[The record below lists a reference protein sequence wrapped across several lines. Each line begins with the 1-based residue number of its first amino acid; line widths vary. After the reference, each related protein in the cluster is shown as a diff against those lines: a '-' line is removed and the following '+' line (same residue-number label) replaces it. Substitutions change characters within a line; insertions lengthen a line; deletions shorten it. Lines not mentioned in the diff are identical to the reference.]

1 MFFLPHPGPL
11 LLGEEGRGKKCN
23 FTASTNY
30 MLISFRLYLLVNKDG
45 ASLYPY
51 AATSSETNRLVFISE
66 EDVLIIDPSDALFF
80 ETDYL
85 PTSRS
90 FEFDL
95 DGLDI
100 LVKKYI
106 GPLEYNIITRFN
118 EEKHITLTYHSPNNE
133 GPKDYDI
140 FTGYPE
146 KRAQKLVE
154 DVYPLMEA
162 IKETVFAN

>member
-1 MFFLPHPGPL
+1 MFFDPTPTLPWK
-11 LLGEEGRGKKCN
+11 GREKSFN
-23 FTASTNY
+23 FMISDNH
-30 MLISFRLYLLVNKDG
+30 MPISFRLYLLVNKDA
-45 ASLYPY
+45 ASSYPY
-51 AATSSETNRLVFISE
+51 AATSEGTNRLVFISE

-95 DGLDI
+95 ENLDS
-100 LVKKYI
+100 LVKNYI

-154 DVYPLMEA
+154 EVYPLMET
-162 IKETVFAN
+162 IKESVFTN

>member
-1 MFFLPHPGPL
+1 
-11 LLGEEGRGKKCN
+11 
-23 FTASTNY
+23 
-30 MLISFRLYLLVNKDG
+30 MLISFRIYLLVNKD
-45 ASLYPY
+45 AVSLFPY
-51 AATSSETNRLVFISE
+51 AATSTGTNRLIFISE
-66 EDVLIIDPSDALFF
+66 EELLIIDPSDALFF

-95 DGLDI
+95 DELDT

-106 GPLEYNIITRFN
+106 GPLDYNIVTRFN

-154 DVYPLMEA
+154 DVYPLMEV
-162 IKETVFAN
+162 IKETVLTAD

>member
-1 MFFLPHPGPL
+1 M
-11 LLGEEGRGKKCN
+11 
-23 FTASTNY
+23 S
-30 MLISFRLYLLVNKDG
+30 ISFQLYLLVNKD
-45 ASLYPY
+45 AVSHYPY
-51 AATSSETNRLVFISE
+51 AATSSGTNRLMFISE

-80 ETDYL
+80 ETDYVPL
-85 PTSRS
+85 SRS

-95 DGLDI
+95 EGLDTLI
-100 LVKKYI
+100 KKYI

-154 DVYPLMEA
+154 DVYVLMEKV
-162 IKETVFAN
+162 KEAVYD

>member
-1 MFFLPHPGPL
+1 
-11 LLGEEGRGKKCN
+11 
-23 FTASTNY
+23 

-51 AATSSETNRLVFISE
+51 AATSAETSRLVFISE
-66 EDVLIIDPSDALFF
+66 DDVLIIDPSDALFF

-90 FEFDL
+90 FELDL
-95 DGLDI
+95 DGLDV
-100 LVKKYI
+100 LVKNYI
-106 GPLEYNIITRFN
+106 GPLDYNIITRFN

-162 IKETVFAN
+162 IKETVFTN

>member
-1 MFFLPHPGPL
+1 MP
-11 LLGEEGRGKKCN
+11 
-23 FTASTNY
+23 
-30 MLISFRLYLLVNKDG
+30 ISFQLYLLVNKD
-45 ASLYPY
+45 AVSHYPY
-51 AATSSETNRLVFISE
+51 AATSTATNRLMFISE

-80 ETDYL
+80 ETDYV
-85 PTSRS
+85 PVSRS

-95 DGLDI
+95 EGLDI

-154 DVYPLMEA
+154 DIYLLMEGV
-162 IKETVFAN
+162 KEEVLSS

>member
-1 MFFLPHPGPL
+1 MPIFFH
-11 LLGEEGRGKKCN
+11 
-23 FTASTNY
+23 
-30 MLISFRLYLLVNKDG
+30 LYLLVNKD
-45 ASLYPY
+45 AVSHYPY
-51 AATSSETNRLVFISE
+51 AATSTATDRLIFISE

-95 DGLDI
+95 EGLDT

-146 KRAQKLVE
+146 KRARKLVQ

-162 IKETVFAN
+162 IKEIV

>member
-1 MFFLPHPGPL
+1 
-11 LLGEEGRGKKCN
+11 
-23 FTASTNY
+23 

-51 AATSSETNRLVFISE
+51 AATSTETNRLIFISE

-95 DGLDI
+95 EGLDTI
-100 LVKKYI
+100 GKKLYR
-106 GPLEYNIITRFN
+106 PLEYNIVTRFN

-162 IKETVFAN
+162 IKETVFMN